1 VPVLPNGTS
10 ITFDTNTLDK
20 ACRPER
26 HPKDP
31 ARADFETVHQALRAG
46 QLRGFFC
53 ETAATL
59 EGIQRADRASV
70 FGTTYVAT
78 RHHEPEV
85 QPDGAIVHR
94 IDLETTQP
102 ARRPLHDENLR
113 RFTAALNLGFRVLA
127 APRIAIPRIDDPDK
141 RIYLYEDDEDALALR
156 YERFVQAAR
165 AIEGRGF
172 GMVPITR
179 IAERLANR
187 GGVVEPWYRCLD
199 RASEA
204 EEKEIASAIAEWADG
219 DTVAAHISYQIDYLC
234 TGDKAAARSSIF
246 NSTEK
251 VWLSERYGVRFMT
264 ISELAAMLTSE

>member
-1 VPVLPNGTS
+1 MEGMTV
-10 ITFDTNTLDK
+10 TFDTNTLDK

-31 ARADFETVHQALRAG
+31 TKDDFEKVHQALRAG

-70 FGTTYVAT
+70 FGTMHVVA

-85 QPDGAIVHR
+85 QSDGATVHR

-102 ARRPLHDENLR
+102 ARKPLHDENLR
-113 RFTAALNLGFRVLA
+113 RFTAALNLGLRVLA

-141 RIYLYEDDEDALALR
+141 RIYVYENDEDALALR

-165 AIEGRGF
+165 TIEARGF

-179 IAERLANR
+179 IADRLANR
-187 GGVVEPWYRCLD
+187 GGVVEPWYRSLD
-199 RASEA
+199 RANDA
-204 EEKEIASAIAEWADG
+204 EEKDIANAIAEWADG
-219 DTVAAHISYQIDYLC
+219 DTVAAHISYQIDCLC
-234 TGDKAAARSSIF
+234 TGDKAVARSSIL
-246 NSTEK
+246 SPTERA
-251 VWLSERYGVRFMT
+251 WLTTTYGVRFVT
-264 ISELAAMLTSE
+264 ISELAAMLAGG